1 MPQARE
7 RLTWVRNPDETSMV
21 SKEKIDQCD
30 TCRVWMCLIIVAT
43 LVQGR
48 AFKVYFLD
56 ELRRA

>member
-7 RLTWVRNPDETSMV
+7 RLIWVRNPDEASV
-21 SKEKIDQCD
+21 ISKEKTDQCD
-30 TCRVWMCLIIVAT
+30 TCRVWMCFIIVTT

>member
-7 RLTWVRNPDETSMV
+7 RLTWVRNPDEASMV

-48 AFKVYFLD
+48 VKVYSLN